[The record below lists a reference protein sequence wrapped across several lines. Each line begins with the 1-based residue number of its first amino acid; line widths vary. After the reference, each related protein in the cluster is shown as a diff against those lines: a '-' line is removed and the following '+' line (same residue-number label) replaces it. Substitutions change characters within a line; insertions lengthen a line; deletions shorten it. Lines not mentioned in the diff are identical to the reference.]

1 MADEEKKVYPIV
13 GEVRISAEE
22 YRDLVEAVAEEKIKA
37 ERCESKYW
45 EKYRECDEKKTEIKK
60 LKDEIES
67 LKKFAAYIWSD
78 EGRKNAY
85 KAYVAEQRVAE
96 LEEEGGEY

>member
-13 GEVRISAEE
+13 GEVKISAEE
-22 YRDLVEAVAEEKIKA
+22 YRDLVEAVAEAKRECDK
-37 ERCESKYW
+37 RDSDYW
-45 EKYRECDEKKTEIKK
+45 RKYRECDEKDATIKK
-60 LKDEIES
+60 QKEEIES
-67 LKKFAAYIWSD
+67 LKKFATYIWSD